1 MSDVLRDWQNYLKI
15 NLGRAASTRRLYLR
29 NVEQLRDDMGDPTTL
44 STDDLRA
51 WLHRK
56 GGSAG
61 TVSNRITTLKSFYG
75 YLVKAGVRI
84 DDPSRPLEPPSRRIA
99 APDQIADLDRVLA
112 LLDQTDRRANEFG
125 GEQKR
130 RVGESRDMAV
140 FLAETGMRISEAVV
154 CDWPVPC
161 PPIVTVIGKGHKE
174 TAIAVSDAARE
185 AWDRLDGKWP
195 TRARATQRRFEKAGI
210 HPHQLRHWHR
220 ANRLR
225 SESAKISQDASDS
238 LAGEQPPTVLDEVTA
253 TYRNQEL
260 ALVASFLTDL
270 AAVLA
275 KRSESGGDDIE
286 NGFSD
291 TEE

>member
-1 MSDVLRDWQNYLKI
+1 MLRDWQNFLTI

-44 STDDLRA
+44 TTDDLRA

-84 DDPSRPLEPPSRRIA
+84 DDPSRPLEAPSRSVA
-99 APDQIADLDRVLA
+99 PPDQISDLDRVLN
-112 LLDQTDRRANEFG
+112 LLDNTDRRANEFS

-154 CDWPVPC
+154 CEWPVPC
-161 PPIVTVIGKGHKE
+161 PPIVTTIGKGHKE
-174 TAIAVSDAARE
+174 TTVSVSEPARE
-185 AWDRLDGKWP
+185 AWNRLGGKWP
-195 TRARATQRRFEKAGI
+195 TGARATQRRFEKAGI

-220 ANRLR
+220 ANRQS
-225 SESAKISQDASDS
+225 SESARILENVNTLAASQS
-238 LAGEQPPTVLDEVTA
+238 PTVLDEVSA
-253 TYRNQEL
+253 TYSNEEL
-260 ALVASFLTDL
+260 TLVSSFLNDL
-270 AAVLA
+270 AAALR
-275 KRSESGGDDIE
+275 KRSEGS
-286 NGFSD
+286 
-291 TEE
+291 